1 MQKLTAA
8 QTLKS
13 SILVLEQRQI
23 AEGKLLR
30 DQFTVTFE
38 SLKPVNV
45 LRKVINDLT
54 HPSDLKDDVLQTA
67 TSLISGYLS
76 RKLLVRSSKNPIL
89 RLAGLFVQY
98 GVTSFVAMNSSAI
111 KSMGLRF
118 INKLADSSREKKSKF
133 GFD

>member
-23 AEGKLLR
+23 AEGILLR

-45 LRKVINDLT
+45 LRKVINDLV
-54 HPSDLKDDVLQTA
+54 HPSDLKDDIIQTA
-67 TSLISGYLS
+67 ASLISGYLS

-98 GVTSFVAMNSSAI
+98 GVTSFVAMNSSTI
-111 KSMGLRF
+111 KSYGLRF
-118 INKLADSSREKKSKF
+118 INKLADSSREKKS
-133 GFD
+133 